1 VIRGYALV
9 LTLLVLAA
17 ALFTGWYGNTRAVYF
32 PASLMNQELICPPG
46 SDVDSVPVLSP
57 FEVDWYSEELRSLE
71 ESSLYRPAAESAS
84 RHVETV
90 RFTWIRSFHDPV
102 VIRIDSYPDG
112 ATWLT
117 AKRRAI
123 GWVPGPTWER
133 RLRRQLGPQEVER
146 FASLLSSTRVLDQP
160 AVDCRVGLDGARWII
175 EAASPRGDYTYKNRF
190 SPESGPVH
198 RVGLEMIS
206 LTGWKFDRVY

>member
-1 VIRGYALV
+1 MIRGYALV

-17 ALFTGWYGNTRAVYF
+17 ALFTGWYGSTRAEYF
-32 PASLMNQELICPPG
+32 PTSLMRQQLICPPG
-46 SDVDSVPVLSP
+46 SDVDSISVLDQ

-71 ESSLYRPAAESAS
+71 EPSLYRPAAKSAP

-123 GWVPGPTWER
+123 GWVPAPTWER
-133 RLRRQLGPQEVER
+133 RLTRQLRPQEVER
-146 FASLLSSTRVLDQP
+146 FKRLLSSSRVLDQP
-160 AVDCRVGLDGARWII
+160 SVDCRVGLDGARWIV
-175 EAASPRGDYTYKNRF
+175 EAARPREDYTYINRF

-198 RVGLEMIS
+198 RLGLELIS